1 MYYRVV
7 PKQVLH
13 FGYQRITMEFS
24 RIQFYMYVAANNLE
38 LKKNHRIEG
47 AGNMRLI
54 TT

>member
-1 MYYRVV
+1 
-7 PKQVLH
+7 
-13 FGYQRITMEFS
+13 MEFS

-38 LKKNHRIEG
+38 LEKNRKNHRIVG